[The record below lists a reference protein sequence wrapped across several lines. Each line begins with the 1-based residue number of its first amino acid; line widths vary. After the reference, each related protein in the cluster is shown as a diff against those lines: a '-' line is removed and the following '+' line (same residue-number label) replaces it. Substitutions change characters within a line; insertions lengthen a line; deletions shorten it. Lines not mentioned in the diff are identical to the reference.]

1 MSQRKQILISPKR
14 RMERKQRPQKN
25 SRMAPKRVNSV
36 TSDIFLNKLY
46 LTFCVSTCEV
56 VRWVAMICSSAG
68 CRVCCLLYVLVYIRH
83 VEVIKNILA
92 EKLKNC
98 RKKLQNSSITDCK
111 KATVVPWQLRIPTP
125 TLSPLPQ
132 LPTGCGS
139 MTN

>member
-1 MSQRKQILISPKR
+1 MSQRKQILISQKR
-14 RMERKQRPQKN
+14 RMKRKQRPQKN

-46 LTFCVSTCEV
+46 LKFCVTTCEV

-98 RKKLQNSSITDCK
+98 RKKLKTR
-111 KATVVPWQLRIPTP
+111 L
-125 TLSPLPQ
+125 
-132 LPTGCGS
+132 LPTAKRRLLYRGNYEYQLQHCRHYH
-139 MTN
+139 NYQPDAEA